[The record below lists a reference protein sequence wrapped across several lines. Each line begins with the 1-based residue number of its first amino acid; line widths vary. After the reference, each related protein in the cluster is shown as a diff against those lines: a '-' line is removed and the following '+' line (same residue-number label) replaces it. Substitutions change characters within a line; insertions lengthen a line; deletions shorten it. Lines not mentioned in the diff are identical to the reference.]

1 MDYLDKITEEQA
13 AFNDALLERH
23 ETTSPKPKAV
33 PTPESPRVDTFAF
46 VGLFRSEIGWCRM
59 LADSERRQIKLERLI
74 E

>member
-1 MDYLDKITEEQA
+1 MDYLDKIMDEQA
-13 AFNDALLERH
+13 AYNDAIMEH
-23 ETTSPKPKAV
+23 QEKITKPKPA
-33 PTPESPRVDTFAF
+33 PPPEPPRVDTFAF